1 MPEEYLLLLT
11 GRTVMF
17 DLLLRTLYAER
28 AAREPDPQRFI
39 KDAIDGNLVSSMWK
53 VETKPQSE
61 AERRAWQ
68 AAEDD
73 LRTFAD
79 HVILRLQSK
88 SS

>member
-39 KDAIDGNLVSSMWK
+39 KDAIDGN
-53 VETKPQSE
+53 
-61 AERRAWQ
+61 R
-68 AAEDD
+68 
-73 LRTFAD
+73 
-79 HVILRLQSK
+79 
-88 SS
+88 